1 MVTVI
6 TEQTKQK
13 ILKAV
18 LLLRKCGN
26 KYDTKEQQIHD
37 EERYYKL
44 GWITD
49 DEINEWIK
57 SLKEEFAK
65 TPEQKEAESKEY
77 IEWLMEKEFVELKRE
92 EDEYYTPSAT
102 AGDYSPSCPWNAPGC
117 SIRDFIQKGEI
128 NMDNERI
135 KYVAIDIHFNEN
147 VDDEYE
153 ALSESYAYGLY
164 KNL

>member
-26 KYDTKEQQIHD
+26 KYDTKERQIYD
-37 EERYYKL
+37 EERYYEL
-44 GWITD
+44 GWITNKD
-49 DEINEWIK
+49 LDEWIK
-57 SLKEEFAK
+57 QLKEELAK

-77 IEWLMEKEFVELKRE
+77 IEWLMEKEFAELKRE

-117 SIRDFIQKGEI
+117 SIRDFI
-128 NMDNERI
+128 
-135 KYVAIDIHFNEN
+135 
-147 VDDEYE
+147 
-153 ALSESYAYGLY
+153 
-164 KNL
+164 